1 MDQDIKKLAAE
12 VAKLN
17 GHRFVTMHNSVP
29 KMLAFNF
36 ARGLAFGL
44 GSVIGATLLVS
55 VLVYLLSQIDFIPII
70 GEWATVLSTALADIN
85 GAMDENANGQ

>member
-1 MDQDIKKLAAE
+1 MDQDINKLAAGI
-12 VAKLN
+12 AKLN

-29 KMLAFNF
+29 KMLVFNF

-44 GSVIGATLLVS
+44 GSVIEAMPLVS
-55 VLVYLLSQIDFIPII
+55 VLVYLLSQIDFIPLI

-85 GAMDENANGQ
+85 GATDGNVNDQ